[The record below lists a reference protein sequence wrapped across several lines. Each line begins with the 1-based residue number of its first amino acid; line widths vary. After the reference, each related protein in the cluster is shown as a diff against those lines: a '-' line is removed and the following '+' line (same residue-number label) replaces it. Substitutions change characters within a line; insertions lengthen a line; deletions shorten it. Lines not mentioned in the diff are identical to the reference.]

1 MARFA
6 TISEIESTEIV
17 ICRLKSIITEYYF
30 RETLQRDF
38 TERDF
43 ISYAKRERFEE
54 RYFISYT
61 EREILQVIQ
70 RETSQVIRR
79 EPDRELRNEVK

>member
-30 RETLQRDF
+30 REIL
-38 TERDF
+38 
-43 ISYAKRERFEE
+43 K
-54 RYFISYT
+54 
-61 EREILQVIQ
+61 REILQVIQ
-70 RETSQVIRR
+70 REI
-79 EPDRELRNEVK
+79 

>member
-30 RETLQRDF
+30 REILKREKLYKLYEERFEERNF
-38 TERDF
+38 T
-43 ISYAKRERFEE
+43 SYTERERFEE
-54 RYFISYT
+54 RLYKLYEESLYKLYEESQTVRCGT
-61 EREILQVIQ
+61 E
-70 RETSQVIRR
+70 
-79 EPDRELRNEVK
+79 

>member
-6 TISEIESTEIV
+6 TISEIE

-30 RETLQRDF
+30 REILQRDF

-43 ISYAKRERFEE
+43 TERNFTERFYEE
-54 RYFISYT
+54 
-61 EREILQVIQ
+61 
-70 RETSQVIRR
+70 SQTV
-79 EPDRELRNEVK
+79 NCGTK

>member
-6 TISEIESTEIV
+6 TISEIESIEIV

-30 RETLQRDF
+30 REILQRDF

-43 ISYAKRERFEE
+43 
-54 RYFISYT
+54 T
-61 EREILQVIQ
+61 ERLYEESLYKLYK
-70 RETSQVIRR
+70 ESQTV
-79 EPDRELRNEVK
+79 NCGT

>member
-30 RETLQRDF
+30 REILKREKLYKLYEERFEERNFTSYTERDLK
-38 TERDF
+38 RDF
-43 ISYAKRERFEE
+43 ISYTKRA
-54 RYFISYT
+54 FISYT
-61 EREILQVIQ
+61 KRA
-70 RETSQVIRR
+70 R
-79 EPDRELRNEVK
+79 P

>member
-30 RETLQRDF
+30 REIL
-38 TERDF
+38 
-43 ISYAKRERFEE
+43 KRERLYRERLEE

-61 EREILQVIQ
+61 ERETL
-70 RETSQVIRR
+70 
-79 EPDRELRNEVK
+79 

>member
-30 RETLQRDF
+30 REILKRDLKG
-38 TERDF
+38 DF
-43 ISYAKRERFEE
+43 ISYTK
-54 RYFISYT
+54 
-61 EREILQVIQ
+61 REILQVIQ
-70 RETSQVIRR
+70 REKLYKLYEESQTV
-79 EPDRELRNEVK
+79 NCGTK

>member
-6 TISEIESTEIV
+6 TISEIE

-30 RETLQRDF
+30 REILQRDF
-38 TERDF
+38 TERLYRDF
-43 ISYAKRERFEE
+43 ISYTERNFMKRD
-54 RYFISYT
+54 FISYT

-70 RETSQVIRR
+70 RE
-79 EPDRELRNEVK
+79 PDRELRNVSGVMNGLPLTKQ

>member
-6 TISEIESTEIV
+6 TISEIESTQIV
-17 ICRLKSIITEYYF
+17 MCRLKSIITEYYF
-30 RETLQRDF
+30 REILKRDFKERVYPETLQV
-38 TERDF
+38 
-43 ISYAKRERFEE
+43 IPRERFEE

-70 RETSQVIRR
+70 REI
-79 EPDRELRNEVK
+79 

>member
-30 RETLQRDF
+30 REILKRERDLKKETLQRDF
-38 TERDF
+38 E
-43 ISYAKRERFEE
+43 ERFEGRLYKLYEE
-54 RYFISYT
+54 RNFTSYT
-61 EREILQVIQ
+61 ERDLKREI
-70 RETSQVIRR
+70 
-79 EPDRELRNEVK
+79 